1 MINRYALKLEL
12 CHKVDPMVIQ
22 ELLRVLWSELLH
34 RLTRNLGDVLVRCS
48 NIHRCA
54 LVLVHDIRKS

>member
-1 MINRYALKLEL
+1 
-12 CHKVDPMVIQ
+12 MVTQ

-54 LVLVHDIRKS
+54 LVLVHDIRKF